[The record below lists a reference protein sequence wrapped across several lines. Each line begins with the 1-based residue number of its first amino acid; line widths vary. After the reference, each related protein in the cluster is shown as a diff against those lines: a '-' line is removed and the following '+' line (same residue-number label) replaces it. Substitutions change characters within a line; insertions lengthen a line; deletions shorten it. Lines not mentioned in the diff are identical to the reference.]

1 MRKSYKAFK
10 IGTQVFSEYTENYK
24 LLNATLS
31 NDFYADQVRGS
42 RTIIEEQI
50 PGRDIPYFY
59 EVDDKP
65 LEFEVTFASVE
76 PMSKVQIKNIVRTLV
91 SSKNYQELTFGEY
104 ENYNYV
110 AKTPT
115 YKVVF
120 TGNLDIN
127 YVQQSANVN
136 YFQVQSSSTVEA
148 PKENALVYT
157 LNYVKTEATTQTYI
171 KTGGTILNGEN
182 TITGI
187 TNFIN
192 LRIGQTVIFNST
204 TLGTITNINLEDEE
218 ITISANSASTR
229 TGSFTFRDD
238 KRLSFANIANLSVGM
253 LVVGTGVPLNTF
265 IDEIY
270 DVANNVVSLDKNLTT
285 VYNGSGSIT
294 FYDLNKLVIDNLD
307 NIKINQ
313 YIFSGSSIINDKKI
327 IAIDGL
333 NNILTLDSQ
342 PTTFIGSLESPA
354 AVVIAG
360 PTYIGSKTLNFTAG
374 TYYYLLKNNIVYC
387 VDPLDSSK
395 YFYGKITEVTTT
407 SITVEINSAQGYK
420 DIIEPNI
427 YVKYID
433 SNNGFLS
440 YFTLRAR
447 ADRPYGFNKINFGSL
462 ETAAASS
469 FAIASTGDVEFF
481 PDIRIVFTTTTS
493 NWIRIRNTQNLSTL
507 TFKGISNT
515 EDIIFNANLKTI
527 SSNFINIYTRW
538 NKDYLYLSPN
548 LNTIV
553 IEQSSDNGASWS
565 TYSAGLKLLVTGE
578 APVYVYE
585 TE

>member
-1 MRKSYKAFK
+1 MRQSYKAFK
-10 IGTQVFSEYTENYK
+10 FGTQVFSEYTENYK

-31 NDFYADQVRGS
+31 NDFYADQFRGS

-91 SSKNYQELTFGEY
+91 SPKTYQELTFGEY
-104 ENYNYV
+104 ENDNYI

-157 LNYVKTEATTQTYI
+157 LNYVKTEATTQTYV

-182 TITGI
+182 VITGI
-187 TNFIN
+187 TNFTN

-204 TLGTITNINLEDEE
+204 ILGTITNINVEDEE
-218 ITISANSASTR
+218 ITISGNSASTR

-238 KRLSFANIANLSVGM
+238 KRISFADINNLSIGM
-253 LVVGTGVPLNTF
+253 LVVGTGVPLDTF

-270 DVANNVVSLDKNLTT
+270 DPANNVISLNKNLTT
-285 VYNGSGSIT
+285 VYSGSGSIT
-294 FYDLNKLVIDNLD
+294 FYDLKRLVVDNLD
-307 NIKINQ
+307 NIQINQ
-313 YIFSGSSIINDKKI
+313 YILSGSSIINDKKI
-327 IAIDGL
+327 IAIDEL
-333 NNILTLDSQ
+333 NSILTLDSQ
-342 PTTFIGSLESPA
+342 AATFIGSLESP
-354 AVVIAG
+354 VSIVIAG
-360 PTYIGSKTLNFTAG
+360 PTYLGSKTLNFTAG
-374 TYYYLLKNNIVYC
+374 TYYYLLKDNIVYC

-395 YFYGKITEVTTT
+395 YFYGKITAVTTT
-407 SITVEINSAQGYK
+407 SITVEITSAEGYK
-420 DIIEPNI
+420 DIVEPNI

-440 YFTLRAR
+440 YFTLTAR
-447 ADRPYGFNKINFGSL
+447 ADRPYGFNKINFGNL
-462 ETAAASS
+462 DTAASS
-469 FAIASTGDVEFF
+469 FAITSTGDVEFF
-481 PDIRIVFTTTTS
+481 PDIRIGFTTTTS

-538 NKDYLYLSPN
+538 NKDDLYISPG

-553 IEQSSDNGASWS
+553 VEQSSNNGTSWT
-565 TYSAGLKLLVTGE
+565 TYTAGLKLLVTGE